1 MWYLRPWESP
11 QASPR
16 TQVSCGTETARQTD
30 WVRLGEKRGQLSD
43 LISSDQNSK
52 EGMSLWHMSV
62 RTFAHF
68 PVAVLRSDFGPR
80 QTQALQALHPLNS
93 SAGGEGGAGVPC
105 SLPLSPCPILRLSQP
120 VTYAQHLHH
129 PGFLSCLPEAEPASV
144 TVTLTTSLST
154 SGSLFA
160 MASLGHQLCTGSQR
174 TLHKG
179 PAIGWPLHL
188 CGKVC
193 I

>member
-1 MWYLRPWESP
+1 MAY
-11 QASPR
+11 
-16 TQVSCGTETARQTD
+16 
-30 WVRLGEKRGQLSD
+30 RLS
-43 LISSDQNSK
+43 
-52 EGMSLWHMSV
+52 W
-62 RTFAHF
+62 TFAHL

-80 QTQALQALHPLNS
+80 QTQALQALHPLS
-93 SAGGEGGAGVPC
+93 GSTRWGAGVPC

-120 VTYAQHLHH
+120 VTHAQHLHH
-129 PGFLSCLPEAEPASV
+129 PGFLSCLPEAEPTSV
-144 TVTLTTSLST
+144 TVTHTSLST

-160 MASLGHQLCTGSQR
+160 MTSLGHQLCTGSQR